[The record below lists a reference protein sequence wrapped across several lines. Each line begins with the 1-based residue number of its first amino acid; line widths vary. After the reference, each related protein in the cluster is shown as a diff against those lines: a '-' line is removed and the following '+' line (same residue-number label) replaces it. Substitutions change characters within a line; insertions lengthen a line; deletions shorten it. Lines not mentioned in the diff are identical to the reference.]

1 MTTIDIHFVQGL
13 TLAERAALVTGADF
27 WYTAQVPGVE
37 RVMFADGPA
46 AITARGISM
55 TRRCR
60 R

>member
-46 AITARGISM
+46 GI
-55 TRRCR
+55 RKPNNA
-60 R
+60 